1 MKQKKV
7 GVISLGCDKNRVD
20 TEKMLGILRE
30 HYELTNELSEAEIV
44 IVNTCAFLE
53 CARREAIEEIL
64 AADRMRSEGKLEKL
78 VVTGC
83 LPQRFASELEGA
95 LTEADLLLGIS
106 DYEKLP
112 ALIEESYRENRQIS
126 AVGGGNCETNAAR
139 VLTTPAAYAYLKIAD
154 GCCNHCTYCLIPKI
168 RGAYRSVPEAALIEE
183 AAGLGEI
190 PELVLVAQDITRYG
204 EDLTEEKRLPALIR
218 ALAAL
223 DNIGSIRLLY
233 CYPDCITDE
242 LVKTVRDLPKV
253 VKYLDIPLQHA
264 DPGVLKR
271 MNRPGSAEEYLAL
284 FEKLRSEIP
293 GIALRST
300 FIAGFPGETEEAFA
314 ALCGFLRAAKL
325 DNAGFFAYS
334 REPGT
339 AAAKLPGQI
348 LKRVKQKRV
357 RALYDL
363 QRGISRARNAAYV
376 GKTLSVLAEGFD
388 SEALSY
394 VGRCYR
400 QAPEIDGSVFFAS
413 SEEVKAGERVRV
425 KITDC
430 GDYDLYGER
439 I

>member
-53 CARREAIEEIL
+53 SARREAIEEIL

-139 VLTTPAAYAYLKIAD
+139 VLTTPTAYAYLKIAD

-190 PELVLVAQDITRYG
+190 PELVLVAQDITRY
-204 EDLTEEKRLPALIR
+204 
-218 ALAAL
+218 
-223 DNIGSIRLLY
+223 
-233 CYPDCITDE
+233 
-242 LVKTVRDLPKV
+242 
-253 VKYLDIPLQHA
+253 
-264 DPGVLKR
+264 
-271 MNRPGSAEEYLAL
+271 
-284 FEKLRSEIP
+284 
-293 GIALRST
+293 
-300 FIAGFPGETEEAFA
+300 
-314 ALCGFLRAAKL
+314 
-325 DNAGFFAYS
+325 
-334 REPGT
+334 
-339 AAAKLPGQI
+339 
-348 LKRVKQKRV
+348 
-357 RALYDL
+357 
-363 QRGISRARNAAYV
+363 
-376 GKTLSVLAEGFD
+376 
-388 SEALSY
+388 
-394 VGRCYR
+394 
-400 QAPEIDGSVFFAS
+400 
-413 SEEVKAGERVRV
+413 
-425 KITDC
+425 
-430 GDYDLYGER
+430 
-439 I
+439 

>member
-53 CARREAIEEIL
+53 SARREAIEEIL
-64 AADRMRSEGKLEKL
+64 AADRMRSDGKLEKL

-183 AAGLGEI
+183 AGLKGYQVGGEAISAKHAGFAVNLGGATAAD
-190 PELVLVAQDITRYG
+190 V
-204 EDLTEEKRLPALIR
+204 KAL
-218 ALAAL
+218 LSQVSEQVYQKS
-223 DNIGSIRLLY
+223 GIRLE
-233 CYPDCITDE
+233 PE
-242 LVKTVRDLPKV
+242 VR
-253 VKYLDIPLQHA
+253 IW
-264 DPGVLKR
+264 
-271 MNRPGSAEEYLAL
+271 
-284 FEKLRSEIP
+284 
-293 GIALRST
+293 
-300 FIAGFPGETEEAFA
+300 
-314 ALCGFLRAAKL
+314 
-325 DNAGFFAYS
+325 
-334 REPGT
+334 
-339 AAAKLPGQI
+339 
-348 LKRVKQKRV
+348 
-357 RALYDL
+357 
-363 QRGISRARNAAYV
+363 
-376 GKTLSVLAEGFD
+376 
-388 SEALSY
+388 
-394 VGRCYR
+394 
-400 QAPEIDGSVFFAS
+400 
-413 SEEVKAGERVRV
+413 
-425 KITDC
+425 
-430 GDYDLYGER
+430 
-439 I
+439 

>member
-53 CARREAIEEIL
+53 SARREAIEEIL

-204 EDLTEEKRLPALIR
+204 EDLTGEKRLPALIR

-271 MNRPGSAEEYLAL
+271 MNRPGSAEEY
-284 FEKLRSEIP
+284 
-293 GIALRST
+293 
-300 FIAGFPGETEEAFA
+300 IAGFPGETEEAFA